1 MTETTPDNPVM
12 VPSIQ
17 SITLIQRLARRGL
30 LKAFVNLRYGRLTI
44 IEGEHT
50 YYFEG
55 PENGPDA
62 HIAVMDPQVWA
73 DVAFRGSVG
82 SGEAYMAGYWTTP
95 SLEQVT
101 RLFVANGHLTDKM
114 ERGLTRF
121 FRTLLKGV
129 HWLNKNTIN
138 GSKKNIEAHYD
149 LGNQLFETFLD
160 PTLMYSSALFAKDE
174 FDLHQASTEKLDHI
188 CRKLHLTPSDHVLE
202 IGTGWGGF
210 AVHAATHYG
219 CRVTTTT
226 ISEEQFHHAT
236 QLVKDRGL
244 TDQVTVLKE
253 DYRAL
258 TGHYDKLVSIEMIE
272 AVGHHYLDTYVHT
285 LSDRLK
291 PNGIALIQAITI
303 VEQRYRKAVKSVDFI
318 KRYIFPG
325 GFLPSIGSIMDSVG
339 RASDLR
345 LLHLEDFAS
354 HYARTL
360 AEWRKRFNAER
371 GAIRQLGYDE
381 RFCRMWEFYLAYCEG
396 GFTERQLGLA
406 QLIFAKPLARQE
418 APVTPLRLASCGH

>member
-1 MTETTPDNPVM
+1 MTETTTNQALLVQEPMAP
-12 VPSIQ
+12 
-17 SITLIQRLARRGL
+17 TLMQKLARRGL
-30 LKAFVNLRYGRLTI
+30 LSAFTEIRYGRLTI
-44 IEGEHT
+44 VEGDNTYCFEGEA
-50 YYFEG
+50 E
-55 PENGPDA
+55 GPDA
-62 HIAVMDPQVWA
+62 HVMVLQPDVWT

-101 RLFVANGHLTDKM
+101 RLFVANGHLTDQM
-114 ERGLTRF
+114 ERGAAGI
-121 FRTLLKGV
+121 FRLVLRGL
-129 HWLNKNTIN
+129 HWLNKNTVK

-149 LGNQLFETFLD
+149 LGNKLFETFLD
-160 PTLMYSSALFAKDE
+160 PTLMYSSALYANDNI
-174 FDLHQASTEKLDHI
+174 DLHRASQEKLDHI
-188 CRKLHLTPSDHVLE
+188 CRKLHLTENDHVLE

-210 AVHAATHYG
+210 AIHAAKHYG

-226 ISEEQFHHAT
+226 ISEEQFAHAT
-236 QLVKDRGL
+236 ALVEQHGL
-244 TDQVTVLKE
+244 SARVTVLKQ
-253 DYRAL
+253 DYREL
-258 TGHYDKLVSIEMIE
+258 EGQFDKLVSIEMIE
-272 AVGHHYLDTYVHT
+272 AVGHHYLDTYINT
-285 LSDRLK
+285 LSNRLK

-303 VEQRYRKAVKSVDFI
+303 VEQRYQIAVKSVDFI

-325 GFLPSIGSIMDSVG
+325 GFLPSIGSIMQSVG

-360 AEWRKRFNAER
+360 AEWRRRFNAER
-371 GAIRQLGYDE
+371 DTIRGLGYDD

-418 APVTPLRLASCGH
+418 APVMPLRLS